1 MVMHESIEVAPWFY
15 IYFTENNGMAYGIE
29 LFDKLFLTLFR
40 IAAVVA
46 FSFYMRHCIKRG
58 LKTGFIICIALIIAG
73 AAGNIIDCI
82 FYGEIFSNS
91 YGQLATL
98 FPEGGGYAPWFYG
111 RVVDML
117 YFPLIR
123 FTWPDWVPMVG
134 GSEYLFF
141 QPIFNIADSA
151 ITVGVI
157 AMLLFYRKQ
166 IGESERKL
174 EPADH
179 QPNQD

>member
-1 MVMHESIEVAPWFY
+1 
-15 IYFTENNGMAYGIE
+15 
-29 LFDKLFLTLFR
+29 
-40 IAAVVA
+40 
-46 FSFYMRHCIKRG
+46 
-58 LKTGFIICIALIIAG
+58 
-73 AAGNIIDCI
+73 
-82 FYGEIFSNS
+82 
-91 YGQLATL
+91 
-98 FPEGGGYAPWFYG
+98 
-111 RVVDML
+111 
-117 YFPLIR
+117 
-123 FTWPDWVPMVG
+123 MVG